1 MEQLVEFLTNDFL
14 GKSIWLW
21 FVFLIL
27 VGALLAFD
35 LGVLHKED
43 KELGVGES
51 LILSAFYIAIAAAFG
66 GWLWWSMGPTS
77 GMEYF
82 TGYALEKALSID
94 NVFVISLIFSY
105 FAIPAKYQYRAL
117 LWGILAVLVLR
128 GIMIGLGAA
137 LVQQYEWVLFFFGA
151 FLIVTGIKMLVMG
164 ESEQDVSKNPI
175 VRFLSKRMR
184 ISTELHGSHFF
195 VRKPDPQTGKLER
208 FATPLFLA
216 LVVINIA
223 DLVFA
228 VDSVPAIFAITTD
241 TYIVFTANIMAILG
255 LRALYFA
262 LAAMVHRFEYLKYA
276 LAIVLVFIGLK
287 IFWNQIVGKL
297 DPAISLGVT
306 LSLIAGGV
314 VFSLG
319 KTRAAATDDSV
330 HHPPANPLADSIG
343 TRPSARHPR
352 LPDDY
357 RSRPGALPRLGA
369 ILIRPTTAA
378 GYGPSPTP
386 TPSAPAAP
394 YRAAPRGA
402 RR

>member
-1 MEQLVEFLTNDFL
+1 MELLAEFLTSDFL
-14 GKSIWLW
+14 GKSVWLW
-21 FVFLIL
+21 FVFLIV

-35 LGVLHKED
+35 LGVLHKKD
-43 KELGVGES
+43 NELGVGES
-51 LILSAFYIAIAAAFG
+51 LILSAFYIAIAMAFG
-66 GWLWWSMGPTS
+66 AWLWWSMGPTS

-137 LVQQYEWVLFFFGA
+137 LVQQYEWVLYIFGA
-151 FLIVTGIKMLVMG
+151 FLIATGIKMLVMG

-184 ISTELHGSHFF
+184 ISQELHGSHFF
-195 VRKPDPQTGKLER
+195 VRKPDPETGKLAR

-276 LAIVLVFIGLK
+276 LAIVLVFIGVK

-314 VFSLG
+314 LLSLW
-319 KTRAAATDDSV
+319 KTRAAVTGETSDGRLTAPLTDRTGRRPS
-330 HHPPANPLADSIG
+330 
-343 TRPSARHPR
+343 TRPGGVHQ
-352 LPDDY
+352 
-357 RSRPGALPRLGA
+357 
-369 ILIRPTTAA
+369 
-378 GYGPSPTP
+378 
-386 TPSAPAAP
+386 
-394 YRAAPRGA
+394 
-402 RR
+402 

>member
-1 MEQLVEFLTNDFL
+1 VEFIVEFMNNDFL
-14 GKSIWLW
+14 GKPAWLW
-21 FVFLIL
+21 FIFLII

-35 LGVLHKED
+35 LGVLHKDD
-43 KELGVGES
+43 KELGVAES
-51 LILSAFYIAIAAAFG
+51 LALSAFYIAIAMVFG
-66 GWLWWSMGPTS
+66 AWLWWSMGPVS

-94 NVFVISLIFSY
+94 NVFVISLIFGY

-117 LWGILAVLVLR
+117 LWGILAVLILR

-137 LVQQYEWVLFFFGA
+137 LVQQYEWVLYIFGA
-151 FLIVTGIKMLVMG
+151 FLIATGVKMLVMG
-164 ESEQDVSKNPI
+164 DSPQDVSKNPI

-184 ISTELHGSHFF
+184 VTDELHGPLFF
-195 VRKPDPQTGKLER
+195 VRKLDPATGKLAR

-276 LAIVLVFIGLK
+276 LAIVLVFIGVK
-287 IFWNQIVGKL
+287 IFWNQIVGKV
-297 DPAISLGVT
+297 DPSISLGVT
-306 LSLIAGGV
+306 LSIIATGV
-314 VFSLG
+314 FYSLW
-319 KTRAAATDDSV
+319 KTRGAVAHEIAVSETEA
-330 HHPPANPLADSIG
+330 PPRLQEGRSPS
-343 TRPSARHPR
+343 PSAGTDP
-352 LPDDY
+352 
-357 RSRPGALPRLGA
+357 
-369 ILIRPTTAA
+369 
-378 GYGPSPTP
+378 
-386 TPSAPAAP
+386 
-394 YRAAPRGA
+394 
-402 RR
+402 

>member
-1 MEQLVEFLTNDFL
+1 MELLADFLTSDFL
-14 GKSIWLW
+14 GKSVWLW
-21 FVFLIL
+21 FVFLGI

-35 LGVLHKED
+35 LGVLHKQD

-51 LILSAFYIAIAAAFG
+51 LILSAFYIAIALVFG
-66 GWLWWSMGPTS
+66 AWLWWSMGPTS

-137 LVQQYEWVLFFFGA
+137 LVQQYEWVLYIFGA
-151 FLIVTGIKMLVMG
+151 FLIATGIKMLVMG

-184 ISTELHGSHFF
+184 VSAELHGSHFF
-195 VRKPDPQTGKLER
+195 VRKPDPETGKLAR

-276 LAIVLVFIGLK
+276 LAIVLVFIGAK
-287 IFWNQIVGKL
+287 IFWNQIVGKA

-314 VFSLG
+314 LFSLW
-319 KTRAAATDDSV
+319 KTRTAATDEAAS
-330 HHPPANPLADSIG
+330 HGPTAPLPDTIG
-343 TRPSARHPR
+343 TRPSTRPAG
-352 LPDDY
+352 DD
-357 RSRPGALPRLGA
+357 
-369 ILIRPTTAA
+369 
-378 GYGPSPTP
+378 
-386 TPSAPAAP
+386 
-394 YRAAPRGA
+394 
-402 RR
+402 

>member
-1 MEQLVEFLTNDFL
+1 VELLAEFLTSDFL
-14 GKSIWLW
+14 GKSAWLW
-21 FVFLIL
+21 FLFLIM
-27 VGALLAFD
+27 VGALLTFD
-35 LGVLHKED
+35 LGVLHKHD
-43 KELGVGES
+43 RELGVGES
-51 LILSAFYIAIAAAFG
+51 LALSAFYIAIALVFG
-66 GWLWWSMGPTS
+66 AWLWWSMGPTS

-117 LWGILAVLVLR
+117 LWGIVAVLVLR

-137 LVQQYEWVLFFFGA
+137 LVQQYEWVLYIFGA
-151 FLIVTGIKMLVMG
+151 FLIATGIKMLFMG
-164 ESEQDVSKNPI
+164 ESEQQVSKNRI
-175 VRFLSKRMR
+175 VRFLSRR
-184 ISTELHGSHFF
+184 VRVSAELHGSNFF
-195 VRKPDPQTGKLER
+195 VRKLDPETGKLAR

-276 LAIVLVFIGLK
+276 LAIVLVFIGAK

-306 LSLIAGGV
+306 LTLIAGGV
-314 VFSLG
+314 VFSLW
-319 KTRAAATDDSV
+319 KTRRAATDEIASHGLTAALPSPV
-330 HHPPANPLADSIG
+330 GKRHS
-343 TRPSARHPR
+343 TRPAG
-352 LPDDY
+352 DD
-357 RSRPGALPRLGA
+357 
-369 ILIRPTTAA
+369 
-378 GYGPSPTP
+378 
-386 TPSAPAAP
+386 
-394 YRAAPRGA
+394 
-402 RR
+402 

>member
-1 MEQLVEFLTNDFL
+1 MELLTEFLTSDFL
-14 GKSIWLW
+14 GKSAWLW

-51 LILSAFYIAIAAAFG
+51 LILTAFYIAIAMVFG
-66 GWLWWSMGPTS
+66 AWLWWSMGPTS

-137 LVQQYEWVLFFFGA
+137 LVQQYEWVLYIFGA
-151 FLIVTGIKMLVMG
+151 FLIATGIKMLVMG

-175 VRFLSKRMR
+175 VRFLSRRMR
-184 ISTELHGSHFF
+184 VSAELDGSHFF
-195 VRKPDPQTGKLER
+195 VRKLDPETGKLAR

-276 LAIVLVFIGLK
+276 LAIVLVFIGAK
-287 IFWNQIVGKL
+287 IFWNQIVGKV

-306 LSLIAGGV
+306 LSIIAAGV
-314 VFSLG
+314 LFSLW
-319 KTRAAATDDSV
+319 KTRGAATDE
-330 HHPPANPLADSIG
+330 ATGRNPTVPVATSFENRPS
-343 TRPSARHPR
+343 TRPGG
-352 LPDDY
+352 DD
-357 RSRPGALPRLGA
+357 R
-369 ILIRPTTAA
+369 
-378 GYGPSPTP
+378 
-386 TPSAPAAP
+386 
-394 YRAAPRGA
+394 
-402 RR
+402 

>member
-1 MEQLVEFLTNDFL
+1 MELLADFLTSDFL
-14 GKSIWLW
+14 GKTVWLW
-21 FVFLIL
+21 FAFLVV

-35 LGVLHKED
+35 LGVLHKHD
-43 KELGVGES
+43 RELGVGES
-51 LILSAFYIAIAAAFG
+51 LALSAFYIAIALVFG
-66 GWLWWSMGPTS
+66 AWLWWSMGPTS

-137 LVQQYEWVLFFFGA
+137 LVQQYEWVLYVFGA
-151 FLIVTGIKMLVMG
+151 FLIATGIKMLVMG
-164 ESEQDVSKNPI
+164 ENKQDVSKNPI

-184 ISTELHGSHFF
+184 VSAESHGSHFF
-195 VRKPDPQTGKLER
+195 VRKPDPKTGKLAR

-223 DLVFA
+223 DLIFA

-276 LAIVLVFIGLK
+276 LAIVLVFIGAK

-297 DPAISLGVT
+297 DPAISLSVT
-306 LSLIAGGV
+306 LFLIAGGV
-314 VFSLG
+314 LLSLW
-319 KTRAAATDDSV
+319 KTRAAATDETAS
-330 HHPPANPLADSIG
+330 HGLTAPLPGSIG
-343 TRPSARHPR
+343 KRISARPTG
-352 LPDDY
+352 DD
-357 RSRPGALPRLGA
+357 
-369 ILIRPTTAA
+369 
-378 GYGPSPTP
+378 
-386 TPSAPAAP
+386 
-394 YRAAPRGA
+394 
-402 RR
+402 

>member
-1 MEQLVEFLTNDFL
+1 MELLADFLTADFL
-14 GKSIWLW
+14 GKSVWLW
-21 FVFLIL
+21 LAFLAV

-35 LGVLHKED
+35 LGVLHRQD

-51 LILSAFYIAIAAAFG
+51 LILSAFYIAIALVFG
-66 GWLWWSMGPTS
+66 AWLWWSMGPTS

-137 LVQQYEWVLFFFGA
+137 LVQQYEWVLYIFGV
-151 FLIVTGIKMLVMG
+151 FLIATGIKILVVG
-164 ESEQDVSKNPI
+164 EGENDVSKNPI
-175 VRFLSKRMR
+175 VRFLSKHMR
-184 ISTELHGSHFF
+184 VSAELHGSHFF
-195 VRKPDPQTGKLER
+195 VRKPDPQTGTLAR

-276 LAIVLVFIGLK
+276 LAIVLVFIGVK

-314 VFSLG
+314 LISLW
-319 KTRAAATDDSV
+319 KTRAAGETVGGSVTDS
-330 HHPPANPLADSIG
+330 
-343 TRPSARHPR
+343 R
-352 LPDDY
+352 LPIGKHPHARPAGDD
-357 RSRPGALPRLGA
+357 R
-369 ILIRPTTAA
+369 
-378 GYGPSPTP
+378 
-386 TPSAPAAP
+386 
-394 YRAAPRGA
+394 
-402 RR
+402 

>member
-1 MEQLVEFLTNDFL
+1 MELLADFLTSDFL
-14 GKSIWLW
+14 GKDIWLW
-21 FVFLIL
+21 LAFLG
-27 VGALLAFD
+27 VVAALLAFD
-35 LGVLHKED
+35 LGVLHRKD

-51 LILSAFYIAIAAAFG
+51 LILSVFYIAIAVVFG
-66 GWLWWSMGPTS
+66 AWVWWSMGATS

-117 LWGILAVLVLR
+117 LWGIIAVLVLR
-128 GIMIGLGAA
+128 GIMIALGAA
-137 LVQQYEWVLFFFGA
+137 LVQQYEWVLYIFGA
-151 FLIVTGIKMLVMG
+151 FLIATGIKILIVGEG
-164 ESEQDVSKNPI
+164 ESDVSKNPI

-184 ISTELHGSHFF
+184 LTAELHGSRFF
-195 VRKPDPQTGKLER
+195 VRKPDPQTGKMAR

-223 DLVFA
+223 DLIFA

-276 LAIVLVFIGLK
+276 LAAVLVFIGGK
-287 IFWNQIVGKL
+287 IFWNQLVGKL

-306 LSLIAGGV
+306 LSLIGGGIL
-314 VFSLG
+314 FSLW
-319 KTRAAATDDSV
+319 KTRAAARDAVTYHDTTGQS
-330 HHPPANPLADSIG
+330 PAPALKK
-343 TRPSARHPR
+343 
-352 LPDDY
+352 
-357 RSRPGALPRLGA
+357 ALPATIGDNR
-369 ILIRPTTAA
+369 
-378 GYGPSPTP
+378 
-386 TPSAPAAP
+386 
-394 YRAAPRGA
+394 
-402 RR
+402 

>member
-1 MEQLVEFLTNDFL
+1 MELLTDLLTSDFL
-14 GKSIWLW
+14 GKSVWLW
-21 FVFLIL
+21 LAFLVV
-27 VGALLAFD
+27 VGALVAFD
-35 LGVLHKED
+35 LGVLHRHD
-43 KELGVGES
+43 RELGVGES
-51 LILSAFYIAIAAAFG
+51 LALSAFYIAIALVFG
-66 GWLWWSMGPTS
+66 VWLWWSMGPTS

-117 LWGILAVLVLR
+117 LWGIIAVLVLR
-128 GIMIGLGAA
+128 AIMIGLGAA
-137 LVQQYEWVLFFFGA
+137 LVQQYEWVLYIFGL
-151 FLIVTGIKMLVMG
+151 FLIATGIKILIVG
-164 ESEQDVSKNPI
+164 EGKSDVSKNPI

-184 ISTELHGSHFF
+184 VSVELHGSRFF
-195 VRKPDPQTGKLER
+195 VRKPDPQTGKLVR

-223 DLVFA
+223 DLIFA

-276 LAIVLVFIGLK
+276 LAIVLVFIGAK

-297 DPAISLGVT
+297 DPAVSLGVT

-314 VFSLG
+314 LYSLW
-319 KTRAAATDDSV
+319 KTHATARDETAGRSLTALL
-330 HHPPANPLADSIG
+330 PTPIENQ
-343 TRPSARHPR
+343 PSARSAR
-352 LPDDY
+352 DD
-357 RSRPGALPRLGA
+357 
-369 ILIRPTTAA
+369 
-378 GYGPSPTP
+378 
-386 TPSAPAAP
+386 
-394 YRAAPRGA
+394 
-402 RR
+402 

>member
-1 MEQLVEFLTNDFL
+1 LRCLWRIYQALSHREKTRIVMDFLADFLTSDFL
-14 GKSIWLW
+14 GKSAWLW
-21 FVFLIL
+21 IVFLFL

-51 LILSAFYIAIAAAFG
+51 LILSAFYIAIALVFG
-66 GWLWWSMGPTS
+66 AWLWWSMGSAS

-137 LVQQYEWVLFFFGA
+137 LVQQYEWVLYFFGA
-151 FLIVTGIKMLVMG
+151 FLIATGIKMLVMG

-195 VRKPDPQTGKLER
+195 VRKSDPETGKLTR

-262 LAAMVHRFEYLKYA
+262 LAAMVDRFEYLKYA
-276 LAIVLVFIGLK
+276 LAIVLVFIGAK
-287 IFWNQIVGKL
+287 IFWNQLVGKA

-314 VFSLG
+314 LFSLW
-319 KTRAAATDDSV
+319 KTRTAATDEAAS
-330 HHPPANPLADSIG
+330 HGPTAPLPDTIG
-343 TRPSARHPR
+343 TRPSPR
-352 LPDDY
+352 LAEDREPPV
-357 RSRPGALPRLGA
+357 RVRRP
-369 ILIRPTTAA
+369 
-378 GYGPSPTP
+378 
-386 TPSAPAAP
+386 
-394 YRAAPRGA
+394 
-402 RR
+402 

>member
-1 MEQLVEFLTNDFL
+1 MELLAEFLTSDFL
-14 GKSIWLW
+14 GKSAWLW
-21 FVFLIL
+21 LVFLIL

-51 LILSAFYIAIAAAFG
+51 LILSAFYIAIALVFG

-94 NVFVISLIFSY
+94 NVFVISLIFGY
-105 FAIPAKYQYRAL
+105 FAIPARYQYRAL
-117 LWGILAVLVLR
+117 LWGILAVLILR
-128 GIMIGLGAA
+128 GLMIGLGAA
-137 LVQQYEWVLFFFGA
+137 LVQQYEWVLYFFGA
-151 FLIVTGIKMLVMG
+151 FLIATGIKMLVMG

-184 ISTELHGSHFF
+184 VTTELHGSHFF
-195 VRKPDPQTGKLER
+195 VRKPDPETGKLAR

-276 LAIVLVFIGLK
+276 LAIVLVFIGVK

-314 VFSLG
+314 LFSLW
-319 KTRAAATDDSV
+319 KTRATATDDNV
-330 HHPPANPLADSIG
+330 HHQPANPLADSIG
-343 TRPSARHPR
+343 GRPSARP
-352 LPDDY
+352 PE
-357 RSRPGALPRLGA
+357 
-369 ILIRPTTAA
+369 
-378 GYGPSPTP
+378 
-386 TPSAPAAP
+386 AP
-394 YRAAPRGA
+394 
-402 RR
+402 